1 MAKLIPV
8 NRKQSAISNNPG
20 APKPPINRGFV
31 VFNENP
37 TDFVDFKEGILDMPT
52 PTPTLTPTNTS
63 TPTPTLTLTPTQT
76 LTSTPTATLTP
87 TPTQTL
93 TSTSTNTPT
102 PTATRTLT
110 PTPTQTLTPT
120 TTPTL
125 TLTPSQTTT
134 QTLTPTPSITP
145 SAPNPISGSVYT
157 LINTIVPYLR
167 ANSGSLRNPNFFT
180 YFLDGNA
187 YQILDGGND
196 MEDGGNYTAPWLLN
210 NTNYTASNSIPIPP
224 SLNYSSQSATLT
236 DTNFYYASFGY
247 TQSLG
252 TYPSGQQS
260 SIYHP
265 LTMIG
270 ARSGSGP
277 IGFQKAGNIGA
288 DGQGFLVTGSI
299 YSGSI
304 VNGFTTYAFYRQSY
318 GQASDPSICDVYVLL
333 GHPNWGSTFGTVVS
347 SSNMSTQFQ
356 GGALYATGSSS
367 EILAMTT
374 LLSSLTSSAIPF
386 NSVKT
391 VVDNYITLV
400 KTVLNY

>member
-1 MAKLIPV
+1 MAKLTPV

-20 APKPPINRGFV
+20 IPQPPVNRGFV
-31 VFNENP
+31 IFNENP

-52 PTPTLTPTNTS
+52 PTPT
-63 TPTPTLTLTPTQT
+63 PTPTLT
-76 LTSTPTATLTP
+76 STP
-87 TPTQTL
+87 
-93 TSTSTNTPT
+93 
-102 PTATRTLT
+102 TLT

-120 TTPTL
+120 PTQTLTPTPTQTL
-125 TLTPSQTTT
+125 TPTPSQTLTPTPSQTTT

-145 SAPNPISGSVYT
+145 SAPNPLSGSVYT

-187 YQILDGGND
+187 YSILDGGND
-196 MEDGGNYTAPWLLN
+196 MFDTGNFTAPWLRS
-210 NTNYTASNSIPIPP
+210 NTNYTSGNTIPVP
-224 SLNYSSQSATLT
+224 SVALNYSSQSATLT
-236 DTNFYYASFGY
+236 DTNFYYASLGY
-247 TQSLG
+247 VQSTG
-252 TYPSGQQS
+252 SFPSGTQS

-265 LTMIG
+265 LTLIG

-288 DGQGFLVTGSI
+288 DGGGLLVTGSI
-299 YSGSI
+299 YSGS
-304 VNGFTTYAFYRQSY
+304 VENGFTVHAFYRQSY
-318 GQASDPSICDVYVLL
+318 GQSSDPSICDVYVLL
-333 GHPNWGSTFGTVVS
+333 GHPNWGSTFNTVVS
-347 SSNMSTQFQ
+347 SSLASTQNQ
-356 GGALYATGSSS
+356 GAALYATGSSS

-374 LLSSLTSSAIPF
+374 LLSRPSPTVISSGDI
-386 NSVKT
+386 KT